1 MGRRIERPAGA
12 RTEVNNMTVADTVT
26 EAPSGEVSETLT
38 AASAETGGISAAFAA
53 ASAEMIER
61 VRPSVVQVHSEGR
74 GGGAGVIWRSDGAIV
89 TNNHVVEHAGGTI
102 QVVLTDGRS
111 LEAKVVKTARSLDLA
126 LLQVE
131 AQDLPAAPVAD
142 SSNLRVGELVFA
154 VGHPWGQKH
163 VVTAGIVAAHGT
175 VDPPG
180 SGRSAHYVRTD
191 ARLAPGNSGGP
202 LVDAHGAV
210 VGINAMIFGGD
221 QGVAIPSHVVASWLA
236 AEPSRRVYLGVEV
249 RPIELPPSPRD
260 ERRRPRAAGLL
271 VGTVHADGPA
281 NRAGL
286 LAGDVLLEVD
296 GQRLDGTDTL
306 IETLS
311 QVHPRD
317 TVRLHVLRRDTV
329 LAIDVEVAEPIQ
341 NS

>member
-1 MGRRIERPAGA
+1 
-12 RTEVNNMTVADTVT
+12 
-26 EAPSGEVSETLT
+26 
-38 AASAETGGISAAFAA
+38 
-53 ASAEMIER
+53 MIER

-154 VGHPWGQKH
+154 VGHPWGQEH

-296 GQRLDGTDTL
+296 GEVTQRSVLDALEARYPMLCGTIRDHDTQQRRGFVRFFAC
-306 IETLS
+306 EQDLS
-311 QVHPRD
+311 HDSLDSPLPEAVAKGVEPFF
-317 TVRLHVLRRDTV
+317 VIG
-329 LAIDVEVAEPIQ
+329 AIAGG
-341 NS
+341 